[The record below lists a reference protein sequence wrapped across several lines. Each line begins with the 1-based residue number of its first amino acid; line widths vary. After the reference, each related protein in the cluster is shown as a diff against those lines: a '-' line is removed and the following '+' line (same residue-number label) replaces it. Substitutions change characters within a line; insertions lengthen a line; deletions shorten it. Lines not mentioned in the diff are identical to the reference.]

1 MNIINL
7 FPFQL
12 KYLIVVIF
20 SALTLCEATGQII
33 YTDIDPDTIISA
45 SVTEVIASYY
55 LDLNNNGM
63 YEFELRHFN
72 PGGMAFV
79 EIHQNPNM
87 NTTQEVLLNSSGLTK
102 PLSYSEVIGPNS
114 GPWGSDWASILQEP
128 GTWYDGTDKYIGI
141 RFKISNAWRYGWA
154 RINIAT
160 DSLSFTVKDYAY
172 QSMADAGLY
181 AGSISDTNNGFIEL
195 GINQPP
201 QLQAHAGDDTSII
214 SGNSVIIGGIPSA
227 TGGTP
232 GYTYNWSP
240 STGLNDP
247 ASPNPVA
254 SPGQSTVYTLIVTD
268 DADCTATDEA
278 SVIVTYAI
286 PEQFISEITVYPNP
300 SGELIKV
307 RLDGTFP
314 VRWLLIFDSRGRK
327 VIGSG
332 ISNSES
338 TLYIN
343 VNDLQKGIY
352 LLRLGNDECWTEK
365 TFIIN

>member
-1 MNIINL
+1 
-7 FPFQL
+7 
-12 KYLIVVIF
+12 
-20 SALTLCEATGQII
+20 
-33 YTDIDPDTIISA
+33 
-45 SVTEVIASYY
+45 
-55 LDLNNNGM
+55 
-63 YEFELRHFN
+63 
-72 PGGMAFV
+72 
-79 EIHQNPNM
+79 
-87 NTTQEVLLNSSGLTK
+87 
-102 PLSYSEVIGPNS
+102 
-114 GPWGSDWASILQEP
+114 
-128 GTWYDGTDKYIGI
+128 
-141 RFKISNAWRYGWA
+141 
-154 RINIAT
+154 
-160 DSLSFTVKDYAY
+160 
-172 QSMADAGLY
+172 
-181 AGSISDTNNGFIEL
+181 
-195 GINQPP
+195 
-201 QLQAHAGDDTSII
+201 
-214 SGNSVIIGGIPSA
+214 
-227 TGGTP
+227 
-232 GYTYNWSP
+232 
-240 STGLNDP
+240 LNDP